1 MGKENIE
8 SREEESRKSN
18 SWGAA
23 MLFVYVNNS
32 EDFAISEWNVRKG
45 DFESLV
51 VPK

>member
-23 MLFVYVNNS
+23 MFFVDVNNS
-32 EDFAISEWNVRKG
+32 GDFTISEWNVRKG

>member
-23 MLFVYVNNS
+23 MLFVYVNS

-45 DFESLV
+45 DLESLV
-51 VPK
+51 VPR